1 LFITLALWHAAIPFC
16 AWAGDSGV
24 HQVDLQPYL
33 CPLELQ
39 QPNND
44 PPAGVDFVT
53 DNEVLVYTVCRV
65 NATLS
70 TRTAAGPEASD
81 PNHLKAVLLDVST
94 GSVMKSFDWP
104 TRGRG
109 AMVRVTHRGEL
120 LVQTDNLLRT
130 VTLEGKPIAAIRLV
144 KVGQSD
150 ITFVNSSPA
159 ADSLAVIQ
167 SSEGQGKTVNGVAV
181 LDAHGLQ
188 PKAQW
193 HDNGESWNIAVSGD
207 SAVRTQ
213 TNGTR
218 LQMMDLGKA
227 SDTNT
232 NWETVWASTAGSTR
246 PLYVG
251 SDRFA
256 FTTANSVVLLA
267 APGGSDRKDVDCVNA
282 QGVRASRDA
291 GSLAAACVRNTMQ
304 FASVR
309 RRGSAI
315 VSDTTDMVIEVYR
328 VKPLRKLASVA
339 LEKPPGAAF
348 DFALSPSSAKVAVVD
363 QLHLSVYAV
372 SSKVNEPPAAPGVLT
387 AEKNETPDQA
397 NDVRT
402 GNASTGN
409 ASTGNASTDR
419 APTGIAPRDGQI
431 PNVQST
437 TRLVQVDTVVTDSH
451 SRPVPDLTASDF
463 TVLENGKP
471 QKIAFFSYESP
482 EKKVDLVP
490 PHPIA
495 DGAFSNRPETG
506 QSKPIVILLLDGLN
520 TPSSQQL
527 YVRQQMLKSLRNL
540 ESSGARM
547 AVLALGSDLRVLQDF
562 TTDFSTLRAALQ
574 DYKRGRTRSDVDV
587 SAVDLP
593 AASGG
598 GIVPASAPSTG
609 GPTGGSLP
617 GVQDLLDFFSRSVAN
632 DEQDTRVR
640 ITIAALQAIAQSV
653 AGYPGRKSLLWM
665 SSSFPFTLSFD
676 DSPISHFAFYKTYAD
691 DIRKTTSL
699 LTDAN
704 VAVYPIDAQGL
715 LSSGGLAN
723 LETALGPAPTT
734 DLSAEAFKNFRSDET
749 ENTVAQDTGG
759 KVFRNSN
766 NLADAVKTAVDDSSA
781 YYVLGYYLDQTMLDG
796 KFHAL
801 KVKVNRGGVKVRS
814 RAGFYA
820 LDAQAWRKRQ
830 DEGANAAR
838 LGGLAATGVLFE
850 AQPIPP
856 TTQGQSARIEIL
868 VDSSTISFG
877 RNPEDSHSI
886 DLNFEVAALK
896 PDGKPEHVETRT
908 VAGDVRDT
916 TYRQFLQTGI
926 PMRVEMPLTAGRHL
940 LRVTVR
946 DNRTGHLGSLD
957 VPLSTD

>member
-1 LFITLALWHAAIPFC
+1 LFITLALWHAAFPLR

-24 HQVDLQPYL
+24 RQIDLQPYL
-33 CPLELQ
+33 CSLELQ

-65 NATLS
+65 NTTLS
-70 TRTAAGPEASD
+70 TRTTAGPEASD

-94 GSVMKSFDWP
+94 GSVIQSFDWP

-167 SSEGQGKTVNGVAV
+167 SSEAQGKTVNGVAV

-193 HDNGESWNIAVSGD
+193 HDNAESWNIAVSGD

-213 TNGTR
+213 TSGTR

-232 NWETVWASTAGSTR
+232 NWETVWASTAGWTR

-251 SDRFA
+251 SERFA
-256 FTTANSVVLLA
+256 FTTGNSVVLLA
-267 APGGSDRKDVDCVNA
+267 APGGSDRKDVDCVKA

-291 GSLAAACVRNTMQ
+291 GALAAACVRNTMQ

-315 VSDTTDMVIEVYR
+315 VSDTTDMVIEVYK

-372 SSKVNEPPAAPGVLT
+372 SAKVNEPPTAPSILT
-387 AEKNETPDQA
+387 AEKNQTPDQANDQA

-402 GNASTGN
+402 GNGLTGN
-409 ASTGNASTDR
+409 ATTDNAPR
-419 APTGIAPRDGQI
+419 GIAPTDGQI

-451 SRPVPDLTASDF
+451 SRPVPNLTASDF
-463 TVLENGKP
+463 TVLESGKP

-482 EKKVDLVP
+482 EKKVDSGP

-495 DGAFSNRPETG
+495 EGAFSNRPETG

-547 AVLALGSDLRVLQDF
+547 AVLALGSDLTVLQDF
-562 TTDFSTLRAALQ
+562 TTDFSTLRAAVQ
-574 DYKRGRTRSDVDV
+574 DYKRGRTRSDIDV
-587 SAVDLP
+587 PAIDLP

-632 DEQDTRVR
+632 EEQDTRVR
-640 ITIAALQAIAQSV
+640 MTIAALQAIAQSV

-723 LETALGPAPTT
+723 VETATATAPTT
-734 DLSAEAFKNFRSDET
+734 DLSAEAFKNFRSEET
-749 ENTVAQDTGG
+749 ENTVAQETGG
-759 KVFRNSN
+759 KVFRNTN

-796 KFHAL
+796 KFHTL
-801 KVKVNRGGVKVRS
+801 KVKVNRDGVKVRS

-830 DEGANAAR
+830 DEGASAAR

-850 AQPIPP
+850 ALPIQP
-856 TTQGQSARIEIL
+856 TAQGQSARIEIL

-896 PDGKPEHVETRT
+896 PAGKPAHVETRT
-908 VAGDVRDT
+908 VSGDVRDT
-916 TYRQFLQTGI
+916 TYRQFLETGI